1 MTEKSSEKINFFKD
15 VLKSIKDLDKYEDY
29 ALELPRNAFKYLF
42 KLVLIFSAIIC
53 VCYTYQIVQNLNN
66 MYESFKNI
74 LPDFSYTQG
83 VLTLDSKETIVI
95 EEYKD
100 VLGKV
105 IIDTNGTIEKYEQDK
120 DVGILLLKDKCV
132 VLSNSG
138 IGQVTYNYE
147 ELAKNY
153 GLTEFTKNDIINSV
167 ESINII
173 SLYTSVYFVIFVY
186 FFIIYFITIFMDVLL
201 LSVLAYLVSRISRI
215 RLKFAPSFSIAVHAI
230 TLSVFLNLIYVIVNL
245 FTGFEIKYF
254 QLMYS
259 TISYIY
265 VIVAILMI
273 KTDFI
278 QRQMELI
285 KLAQEQEKVREEIK
299 QKEEAEKEKQQE
311 ENKKP
316 EEDKKENGEEKSS
329 KKKSDGEDKAGA
341 NAPACTELEK
351 EAKEQG

>member
-83 VLTLDSKETIVI
+83 VLTLDSEETIVI

-230 TLSVFLNLIYVIVNL
+230 TLSVFLNLIYIIVNL

-329 KKKSDGEDKAGA
+329 KKKSDGEDNAGA